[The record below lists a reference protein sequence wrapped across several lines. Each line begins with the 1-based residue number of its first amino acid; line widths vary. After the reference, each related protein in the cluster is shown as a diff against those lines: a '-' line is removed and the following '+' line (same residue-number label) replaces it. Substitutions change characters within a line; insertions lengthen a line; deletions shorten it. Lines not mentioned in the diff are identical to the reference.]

1 LFQSLFL
8 KISLSVGLV
17 VTFTLTVFAFFLIQ
31 NQKEH
36 LLYAKMKEIETLSIL
51 IGHGVTNFMKEGK
64 TKDFHDFLNLFS
76 ISDDLL
82 EVRILDG
89 SGSVLHSSRKSE
101 EGTSMASLF
110 PGGTVPGK
118 APPVFEQ
125 EIRGHPF
132 LSTIR
137 TFQNEPAC
145 FSCHGNQPR
154 VLGIL
159 HVSLPMEATGQN
171 LRLNRNLLMASTAIT
186 LLLMG
191 LAINLLLTRLVK
203 KPTGRLIETMSRV
216 EQGNLDVRVS
226 LGTQDELGR
235 LAKNFDSMV
244 QKLSTAQKEVERQHQ
259 QQMLQVRHLAS
270 LGELAA
276 SVAHE
281 VRNPLAGIKLA
292 IQILSKEPGL
302 AHSHRETMF
311 EIRQSIERV
320 EKTMSDLLLYSRV
333 RPPEF
338 QPVSLPK
345 VIEDAL
351 SSLKEEFQL
360 SDLRVEKSFDPA
372 LPFLSLDSEQIRR
385 VFLNL
390 FLNALQAMPKGG
402 RLKIETKYVEW
413 GGILQESLIPP
424 DKSFQGKSWAEITV
438 TDTGEGMTPEVLQEI
453 FRPFFTTKAKGTGLG
468 LSLSRRIV
476 EQHHARIFAESQVG
490 VGTKFIL
497 FFPIPPPAEGIAG
510 GQFEPN
516 LHNSMPSE

>member
-1 LFQSLFL
+1 MFQSLFL

-36 LLYAKMKEIETLSIL
+36 LLYAKKKEIETLSTL
-51 IGHGVTNFMKEGK
+51 IGHGVINFMKEGE
-64 TKDFHDFLNLFS
+64 TKDFHNLLNLFS

-89 SGSVLHSSRKSE
+89 KGSVLHSSRKSE

-110 PGGTVPGK
+110 PGGIVPGK

-154 VLGIL
+154 VLGVL
-159 HVSLPMEATGQN
+159 HVSLPMEATSQS

-191 LAINLLLTRLVK
+191 LVINLLLTRLVK
-203 KPTGRLIETMSRV
+203 KPTSRLIETMSQV

-244 QKLSTAQKEVERQHQ
+244 QKLSTAQKEAERQHQ
-259 QQMLQVRHLAS
+259 QQMLQVQHLAS

-302 AHSHRETMF
+302 ADSHRETMF
-311 EIRQSIERV
+311 EIGQSIERL

-338 QPVSLPK
+338 RPVSLPEI
-345 VIEDAL
+345 IEDGLL
-351 SSLKEEFQL
+351 SFNEEFQQ
-360 SDLRVEKSFDPA
+360 SGIQVQKIFDPV
-372 LPFLSLDSEQIRR
+372 LPLLLLDPEQIVR

-402 RLKIETKYVEW
+402 MLKIETKCLES
-413 GGILQESLIPP
+413 GGILQKGLIPP

-438 TDTGEGMTPEVLQEI
+438 TDTGEGMTPEVLKEI

-476 EQHHARIFAESQVG
+476 EQHQGRIFAESQTG
-490 VGTKFIL
+490 VGTKFFL
-497 FFPIPPPAEGIAG
+497 LFPIPSPPKGIADPQG
-510 GQFEPN
+510 RV
-516 LHNSMPSE
+516 